1 MTFLVTL
8 VLLAAAPAQAPQGQR
23 AQQQPPPAQQQQQAP
38 TGQPQQAQAQVPTTG
53 PAMCVKRALAETGLD
68 AHESVL
74 LCQSARND
82 WPVDCFLET
91 GRTTFLE
98 KNDILSLCSPNLSG
112 AVYSPYSVR

>member
-38 TGQPQQAQAQVPTTG
+38 TAQQQQAQAPTTG

-91 GRTTFLE
+91 GRTTTLE

-112 AVYSPYSVR
+112 AVYAPYSYR

>member
-8 VLLAAAPAQAPQGQR
+8 VLLAAAPAQAPQGHR
-23 AQQQPPPAQQQQQAP
+23 GQQPPTQAQQQAP
-38 TGQPQQAQAQVPTTG
+38 TAQQQAQPPSTG
-53 PAMCVKRALAETGLD
+53 PAACVRRALAETGLD

-74 LCQSARND
+74 LCQSAKND
-82 WPVDCFLET
+82 SPVDCFVET

-112 AVYSPYSVR
+112 AVYSPYSIR